1 VKQTNPWAESNS
13 AARRARAA
21 AGRVADALD
30 RNLAGQPHDAL
41 EPLQRAYEAADADAE
56 RLRAQ
61 ASAGAE
67 ESEPWAVTWAA
78 NSAGRDALVAWPD
91 AAAGVEHEA
100 LDAAEH
106 AERIA
111 AGLPTRSTGTR
122 GALTR
127 AAAFAR
133 QAAARAHARIGRG
146 LRPEIPSPP
155 AARRRAA
162 RWTARG
168 AMNDWDWADVAA
180 AGIIARFLH
189 EEGLGHTVRWVI
201 DGGFNET
208 QRALIAA
215 GVRYGARQRGAS

>member
-1 VKQTNPWAESNS
+1 VKQTNPWAESNK

-21 AGRVADALD
+21 AERLADALD

-146 LRPEIPSPP
+146 LRPGIPSPP
-155 AARRRAA
+155 AGAA
-162 RWTARG
+162 PVRSLAPMS
-168 AMNDWDWADVAA
+168 APWDWADVAA